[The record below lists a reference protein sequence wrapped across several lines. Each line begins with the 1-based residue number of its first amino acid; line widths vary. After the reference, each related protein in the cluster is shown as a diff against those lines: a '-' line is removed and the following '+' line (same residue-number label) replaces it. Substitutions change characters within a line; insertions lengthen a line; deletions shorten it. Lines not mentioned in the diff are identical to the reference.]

1 MPVADSRDWSK
12 LSPFVQGFIEAA
24 FFCETSCFC
33 MAEWFE
39 PETQHAIAE
48 GQSDGNI
55 PNDCDTS
62 HIHADSL
69 KKIAEFC
76 ATFQAS
82 AAELLSRAYA
92 RDYDE
97 TQAGRDFYFTHCG
110 HGVGYW
116 DREALALQGEDS
128 AEYES
133 LTAEM
138 LENVTHSAAWQA
150 ALDKRNALEA
160 ESIGDLLSKAA
171 GRGEVNPFFGDHVDH
186 GNAPFVH
193 FSIY

>member
-1 MPVADSRDWSK
+1 MPEFIMPVSNYRDWEK

-24 FFCETSCFC
+24 FFCETSCFD

-55 PNDCDTS
+55 PSDCNTS
-62 HIHADSL
+62 HIHTDSL
-69 KKIAEFC
+69 ALIVAFC
-76 ATFQAS
+76 EKFQAS

-97 TQAGRDFYFTHCG
+97 TQAGRDLYFTHCG

-116 DREALALQGEDS
+116 DREALEPAGDEWDETQIPLDQWTPEMS
-128 AEYES
+128 ATRRR
-133 LTAEM
+133 L
-138 LENVTHSAAWQA
+138 
-150 ALDKRNALEA
+150 KA

-171 GRGEVNPFFGDHVDH
+171 GRGEVNPFFGDHVTY

>member
-1 MPVADSRDWSK
+1 MPEFQMPVADSRDWSK

-33 MAEWFE
+33 MAEWFQ

-82 AAELLSRAYA
+82 AVELLSRAYA

-110 HGVGYW
+110 AGVGYW
-116 DREALALQGEDS
+116 DREVLEPQGDEWE
-128 AEYES
+128 ATEIP
-133 LTAEM
+133 
-138 LENVTHSAAWQA
+138 
-150 ALDKRNALEA
+150 LDQWTPELRATRERLKA
-160 ESIGDLLSKAA
+160 ESIGELLSKAA
-171 GRGEVNPFFGDHVDH
+171 GRGEVSPFFGDHVTY

-193 FSIY
+193 FSVY